1 VSLRIKGV
9 IVPLLTP
16 FDERGALDTAA
27 VARLVDFLIARGV
40 HGLFPGGTTGEGPLL
55 STDERRALAEAVVRA
70 ADGRV
75 PVIIHTGAITT
86 HEAVTLT
93 RHAQECGADA
103 AALITPFYFHY
114 SDDALFRH
122 FATVCEAAPDFPIYL
137 YNNPGV
143 TGHVIDADLV
153 ARLAEAYPNVT
164 GMKDSGGKLEN
175 LLRCM
180 SLQGGAFNTASGN
193 DGDILAALALGIDA
207 CVSGNA
213 NFVPEL
219 VVALYEAAS
228 SGDLPRAREL
238 QAQVN
243 AVRRLLEDGR
253 DLSLFKGML
262 AARGI
267 PVGTVRAPLVPAPDD
282 VIRDKWQALEA
293 LGLWSE

>member
-1 VSLRIKGV
+1 MSLRIKGV

-153 ARLAEAYPNVT
+153 ARL
-164 GMKDSGGKLEN
+164 
-175 LLRCM
+175 
-180 SLQGGAFNTASGN
+180 
-193 DGDILAALALGIDA
+193 
-207 CVSGNA
+207 
-213 NFVPEL
+213 
-219 VVALYEAAS
+219 
-228 SGDLPRAREL
+228 
-238 QAQVN
+238 
-243 AVRRLLEDGR
+243 VRR
-253 DLSLFKGML
+253 
-262 AARGI
+262 I
-267 PVGTVRAPLVPAPDD
+267 PT
-282 VIRDKWQALEA
+282 
-293 LGLWSE
+293 